1 MHAGSYSERVLS
13 WITDCGFAPPA
24 HILDCNSTL
33 TNWQLI
39 SCTDMLTVL
48 PAVFFQTPSVGAQ
61 TSGLLRLD
69 MDLPEAVL
77 AILRLTHDAPSADAP
92 TMAELV
98 RTYTRPPPAGL
109 GGRA

>member
-1 MHAGSYSERVLS
+1 MAHAKNIEALLGYEWIFSMHAGSYSERVLS

-48 PAVFFQTPSVGAQ
+48 PAVFFQTRSEERRVGKECVS
-61 TSGLLRLD
+61 TCRSRWS
-69 MDLPEAVL
+69 PYNEKKKTE
-77 AILRLTHDAPSADAP
+77 IKHIKKHR
-92 TMAELV
+92 
-98 RTYTRPPPAGL
+98 
-109 GGRA
+109 